1 MIRVLVVDDQILVRA
16 GLAALLRAAPGFEVV
31 GDAAE
36 GAAALAIAARHQA
49 DVVLMDVRMPGMDGI
64 AATERLT
71 AGVGPDGAWRPRI
84 LILTTF
90 DLDEYLYAALKAGA
104 SGFVLKDTPPARLLA
119 AITVVAYG
127 DSLFS
132 PPVSRRLVDA
142 YTLRGEHAET
152 PPPDLAALTAREIE
166 VVRLVGKGL
175 TNTDIAAR
183 LAVEE
188 TTVKTHLNRTMAK
201 LGLSSRAQ
209 VVVAAYESG
218 LVVTGGR
225 PGHAV
230 QSPSVRQRGQR

>member
-1 MIRVLVVDDQILVRA
+1 MIRVLVVDDQVLVRA

-31 GDAAE
+31 GEAAE
-36 GAAALAIAARHQA
+36 GAAALAIAARNQV

-71 AGVGPDGAWRPRI
+71 AGVGPDGAWRPSI

-104 SGFVLKDTPPARLLA
+104 RGFVLKDTPPARLLA
-119 AITVVAYG
+119 AITVVAHG

-132 PPVSRRLVDA
+132 PQVSRRLIDA
-142 YTLRGEHAET
+142 YTARGEHAET

-166 VVRLVGKGL
+166 VVRLVAKGL

-188 TTVKTHLNRTMAK
+188 ATVKTHLNRAMAK

-209 VVVAAYESG
+209 VVVAAYEAG
-218 LVVTGGR
+218 LVVARGR
-225 PGHAV
+225 GH
-230 QSPSVRQRGQR
+230 GQTTAQPAKT